1 MSYWLMMSWTSP
13 SVGLRPL
20 KPSEYILQISLVT
33 VTLHLHSSEGQ
44 VELLGKYWNNNKQL
58 AQFSP
63 IWGGGGGGH
72 EVTEVRGLEGP
83 WQVAIR
89 SLSWW
94 SDIVNS
100 FILRLHCPASPELK
114 SSRLRLNRTHQK
126 LGGSDQPGL
135 GISSG
140 WADSAG
146 LFLRRNIW
154 KRFSESVKT
163 SLVYC

>member
-63 IWGGGGGGH
+63 IWGWGRGGVMKSQKWGVWRGH
-72 EVTEVRGLEGP
+72 GKLAFGAWADDPT
-83 WQVAIR
+83 
-89 SLSWW
+89 LS
-94 SDIVNS
+94 IHS
-100 FILRLHCPASPELK
+100 FSVFPASPELK

-135 GISSG
+135 GKSSG

-154 KRFSESVKT
+154 KRFFRKFKD
-163 SLVYC
+163 